1 MMAEHEFQR
10 RAERIQP
17 HGLGLSVD
25 LYNPNLFELVQ
36 ALRNQGPAFGYLEL
50 FKASEAGLK
59 EVKQRLAH
67 VPIAFHGEG
76 LWLTQPDF
84 IGRPQT
90 ELELDATLSQLNI
103 LGGQWINHECA
114 TKQMAGY
121 SFGTYLPP
129 LFTRTAAEVVAE
141 NARFVQARLDRDC
154 VDSVGRA
161 PLLLL
166 ELPPWTYFG
175 VGNLD
180 VPLFFRVIADQ
191 APCGFVLD
199 IGHLWTIYRYSGAW
213 QTLSL
218 RDYVARFLSDFPLER
233 VVQIHLAGLAPH
245 EQVQARSDLPLWID
259 AHGAPISPLLFEMLA
274 QLLASDR
281 LTNLKGLAIEVDTKE
296 IALIV
301 QEFGRFHA
309 RFGEWQPASGS
320 NRTSEQAD
328 ARRGGQVESTPAIS
342 DAERARLQAD
352 YRWYAQ
358 TAAGVQTVGA
368 DSSSLEATIDRAM
381 LPLYRDAYL
390 PYEILH
396 WGGDLRIMFPETSR
410 LLDRS
415 GVSLDG
421 FVPFWFREP
430 RVSDEPYD
438 FFLLKIGR
446 FVAFVHEAL
455 PWADEVAAQEA
466 ADLTVAY
473 HVACENVGHSS
484 WPVNSQ

>member
-1 MMAEHEFQR
+1 MTADEEFLR
-10 RAERIQP
+10 RAEHIQP

-25 LYNPNLFELVQ
+25 LYNPNLCELVQ
-36 ALRNQGPAFGYLEL
+36 ALKDQGPAFGYLEL

-59 EVKQRLAH
+59 EVKQRFAR
-67 VPIAFHGEG
+67 VPMAYHGEG

-103 LGGQWINHECA
+103 LGCQWINHECA
-114 TKQMAGY
+114 GKQMAGY

-141 NARFVQARLDRDC
+141 NARYVQARLDRDC
-154 VDSVGRA
+154 VDAVGCV

-180 VPLFFRVIADQ
+180 VPLFFRAIAEQ

-199 IGHLWTIYRYSGAW
+199 IGHLWTNYRYSGAW
-213 QTLSL
+213 KTLSL

-245 EQVQARSDLPLWID
+245 EQVQGRSDLPLWID
-259 AHGAPISPLLFEMLA
+259 AHGAPIPPLLCEMLT
-274 QLLASDR
+274 QVLASDR
-281 LTNLKGLAIEVDTKE
+281 LTHLKGLAIEVDTKE

-301 QEFGRFHA
+301 QEFGQFHA
-309 RFGEWQPASGS
+309 RFGGWQPASGR
-320 NRTSEQAD
+320 NRTSDRTD
-328 ARRGGQVESTPAIS
+328 ARRGGRLESTRAIS
-342 DAERARLQAD
+342 EAERTRLQAD

-368 DSSSLEATIDRAM
+368 DSARLETMLDRAM

-390 PYEILH
+390 PHEILH
-396 WGGDLRIMFPETSR
+396 WGGDLRMMFPETSR

-415 GVSLDG
+415 GVALDR

-430 RVSDEPYD
+430 CVSDEPYD

-455 PWADEVAAQEA
+455 PWADDVAAQEA
-466 ADLTVAY
+466 ADLRVAY
-473 HVACENVGHSS
+473 QLACENVGHESLA
-484 WPVNSQ
+484 NSQ